1 METLFWQDNDINNFN
16 IFMRDLSQS
25 ITNNLKHMIEDLN
38 NGQTKIQAKK
48 SKKPKKKE
56 LIIQGQN
63 KLRKKKYI
71 EEDKGRCDFFMEN
84 LDDKNPYSNF
94 EKLKTDEG
102 KLEFKFKLLER
113 YWKKKKKYLHH
124 VFNLYFHLKYTELD
138 KLSPE
143 RKKIMDKIDAILEE
157 YDYKFYMFENL
168 GNYLPPLNYW
178 DKGELQFEEWQ
189 KDIIHKIQSNES
201 VILRAPTSSGKTF
214 LAMSVGIL
222 HKRILYVC
230 PAIPVAY
237 QVGSHFIKMGF
248 KVHFLIDGQA
258 HLTYNEKTTIFI
270 GVPEIIEKYIYKI
283 GTHFNY
289 AVFDEIHNLN
299 QSYENII
306 RLLDCNFIALS
317 ATIQNSEYL
326 VNQLN
331 ELYPNKKIHCIEYNQ
346 RFINQQRY
354 IWNNHTIHKLHPCI
368 CLDDLNFNSF
378 KEISFTPNDCAVLY
392 EKIQKEFEDHELE
405 DYIDSF
411 SPDNYFKE
419 DKLLT
424 LNDSKKY
431 EAFLKKELESIHK
444 DYPDKVQFILKS
456 FQYKGEEKKDKDF
469 DFIDLFQKCKKK
481 DLFPLLLFHTKKEV
495 AKDIFELVFEELQRS
510 ELLNYPFHYEILEK
524 KKKLFDDYIV
534 KRESYSSSIKIKTKD
549 AETEKREKMFEY
561 DKTEKERFK
570 MNIIDFYQR
579 CIEKCKNTENETNKI
594 KNLEKELENFIQYP
608 DFRSPDIFK
617 KHPDYCFTSQE
628 PMSGNEIKNIRKEI
642 YKATGKHIE
651 YGSPLFQLLK
661 RGIGIYIEDMPD
673 EYNWIVQ
680 RLLSQ
685 KRLGIVI
692 SDRTLCLG
700 IDLPIRS
707 VCLTGYKGP
716 EYSKEDYLQMS
727 GRAGRRGHDNQGNI
741 IFHNVQNYKELM
753 KGQLPELQFK
763 NKELNPSYSV
773 LQYLNSKIDLKQMN
787 IQNKKIEIIPS
798 FNKLMWYLREYSQV
812 NSFIESLVNYEQKL
826 FMIHERDREFI
837 FFKFVIQN
845 LYDKEDT
852 KYIGM
857 YKQKKIELNHKK
869 SFKEIGNIHK
879 DIVNSL
885 NPLKYKIIVE
895 TSRIIF
901 EKIKNFI

>member
-1 METLFWQDNDINNFN
+1 METLFWNNNDINNFN
-16 IFMRDLSQS
+16 IFIRDLSQS
-25 ITNNLKHMIEDLN
+25 MNNNLKHMIEDLN
-38 NGQTKIQAKK
+38 NETKKVEPKK
-48 SKKPKKKE
+48 NKKPKKKD
-56 LIIQGQN
+56 LIIQEQN
-63 KLRKKKYI
+63 QLRKNKYI
-71 EEDKGRCDFFMEN
+71 EEDKERCKFFMKN
-84 LDDKNPYSNF
+84 LDDKNPYSHF

-124 VFNLYFHLKYTELD
+124 VFNLYFHLKYTELGN
-138 KLSPE
+138 LSTE
-143 RKKIMDKIDAILEE
+143 RLKIMTKIDSILEE

-189 KDIIHKIQSNES
+189 KDIIHKIQLNKS

-214 LAMSVGIL
+214 LAMSAGIL

-230 PAIPVAY
+230 PAIPIAY
-237 QVGSHFIKMGF
+237 QVGSHFIKMGY
-248 KVHFLIDGQA
+248 KVHFLIEGHS
-258 HLTYNEKTTIFI
+258 HLTYNEKTNIFI
-270 GVPEIIEKYIYKI
+270 GIPKMIEKYIYKI

-299 QSYENII
+299 ESYENII

-326 VNQLN
+326 VNQFN
-331 ELYPNKKIHCIEYNQ
+331 ELYPTKEIHYIEYNK

-354 IWNNHTIHKLHPCI
+354 IWDNQTIHKLHPCI
-368 CLDDLNFNSF
+368 CLDDFNFSSF
-378 KEISFTPNDCAVLY
+378 SEISFTPNDCAVLY
-392 EKIQKEFEDHELE
+392 EKLQEEFEDHQLE

-431 EAFLKKELESIHK
+431 EEFLKKELQSIYK
-444 DYPDKVQFILKS
+444 DYPNKIQKILKS
-456 FQYKGEEKKDKDF
+456 FQYKEKKEKDF
-469 DFIDLFQKCKKK
+469 NFIKLFQKCKKK

-495 AKDIFELVFEELQRS
+495 AKDIFELVFEELQKS

-534 KRESYSSSIKIKTKD
+534 KRELYSSGIKIKTKD
-549 AETEKREKMFEY
+549 SETEKREKMIEY

-570 MNIIDFYQR
+570 MNMIDFYQR
-579 CIEKCKNTENETNKI
+579 CIEKCKNTENEIKKI
-594 KNLEKELENFIQYP
+594 QNLEKELQNFIQYP
-608 DFRSPDIFK
+608 DFRNPDIFK
-617 KHPDYCFTSQE
+617 KHPEYCFTPQE
-628 PMSGNEIKNIRKEI
+628 PMSGNEIKSIRKEI
-642 YKATGKHIE
+642 YKTTGKSIE
-651 YGSPLFQLLK
+651 YESSLFQLLK

-673 EYNWIVQ
+673 EYKWIVQ

-685 KRLGIVI
+685 KKLGIVI

-707 VCLTGYKGP
+707 VCLTGYKDP
-716 EYSKEDYLQMS
+716 EFTKEDYLQMS

-741 IFHNVQNYKELM
+741 IFHNIPNYKELM
-753 KGQLPELQFK
+753 KGQLPSIQFR
-763 NKELNPSYSV
+763 NKELNPNYSV
-773 LQYLNSKIDLKQMN
+773 IQHLNSKINLSKMN
-787 IQNKKIEIIPS
+787 IQKETIKIIPEL
-798 FNKLMWYLREYSQV
+798 NKLTWYLRGYPKINNFIQLLSQYEKKIFMINEKDREIIFFRFV
-812 NSFIESLVNYEQKL
+812 IDNLYNREDVNYEELYKRNKIQK
-826 FMIHERDREFI
+826 E
-837 FFKFVIQN
+837 
-845 LYDKEDT
+845 
-852 KYIGM
+852 
-857 YKQKKIELNHKK
+857 QKN
-869 SFKEIGNIHK
+869 SFREIGNIHK

-885 NPLKYKIIVE
+885 HPLKYKIIVE

>member
-1 METLFWQDNDINNFN
+1 METLFWQNNDINNFN

-25 ITNNLKHMIEDLN
+25 INNNLKHMIEDLN
-38 NGQTKIQAKK
+38 NEQNKIQPKK
-48 SKKPKKKE
+48 SKKPKKKD
-56 LIIQGQN
+56 LIIREQN
-63 KLRKKKYI
+63 QLRKTKYI
-71 EEDKGRCDFFMEN
+71 EEDKERCDFFMKN

-138 KLSPE
+138 YLSPE
-143 RKKIMDKIDAILEE
+143 RHKIMNKIDSILEE

-178 DKGELQFEEWQ
+178 DKGKLQFEDWQ

-214 LAMSVGIL
+214 LAMSAGIL
-222 HKRILYVC
+222 HKKILYIC
-230 PAIPVAY
+230 PAIPIAY

-326 VNQLN
+326 VNQFN
-331 ELYPNKKIHCIEYNQ
+331 ELNPNKKIHYIEYNQ

-392 EKIQKEFEDHELE
+392 EKLQGEFEDHELE

-424 LNDSKKY
+424 LNDSKEY
-431 EAFLKKELESIHK
+431 ETFLKKELESIYK
-444 DYPDKVQFILKS
+444 DYPEKIQFILKS
-456 FQYKGEEKKDKDF
+456 FQYKEKKERDF
-469 DFIDLFQKCKKK
+469 NFIDLFHECKKK

-495 AKDIFELVFEELQRS
+495 VKDIFEIVFEELQRS
-510 ELLNYPFHYEILEK
+510 ELLNFPFHYEILEK

-549 AETEKREKMFEY
+549 SETEKREKMLEY

-594 KNLEKELENFIQYP
+594 KNLENELQNFIQYP
-608 DFRSPDIFK
+608 DFRNPDIFK
-617 KHPDYCFTSQE
+617 KHPDYCFTPQE
-628 PMSGNEIKNIRKEI
+628 PMSGNEIKSIRKEI

-651 YGSPLFQLLK
+651 YESSVFQLLK

-707 VCLTGYKGP
+707 VCLTGYKDP

-741 IFHNVQNYKELM
+741 IFHNVSNYKELM

-763 NKELNPSYSV
+763 NKELNPNYLV
-773 LQYLNSKIDLKQMN
+773 LQNLNSRIDLKQVN
-787 IQNKKIEIIPS
+787 IRNEKIKIIPA
-798 FNKLMWYLREYSQV
+798 FNKLMWYLREYPRV
-812 NSFIESLVNYEQKL
+812 NSFIELLINYEKKL
-826 FMIHERDREFI
+826 FMIHERDRELI
-837 FFKFVIQN
+837 FFEFVIQN

-852 KYIGM
+852 KYIEM
-857 YKQKKIELNHKK
+857 YKQNKIELNHKK
-869 SFKEIGNIHK
+869 SFREIGNIHK

-885 NPLKYKIIVE
+885 HPLKYKIIVE